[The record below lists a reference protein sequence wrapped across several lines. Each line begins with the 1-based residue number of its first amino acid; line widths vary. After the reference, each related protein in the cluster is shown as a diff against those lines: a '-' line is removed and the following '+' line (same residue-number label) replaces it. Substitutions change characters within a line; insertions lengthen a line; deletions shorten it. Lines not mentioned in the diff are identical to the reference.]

1 VAGRRTWTDPQ
12 WRAAATGWVDDELKH
27 AGLTRTGPPEEI
39 KQRAWSVVWR
49 LPTDG
54 GPVWFKANGG
64 DTRYEAPLA
73 AALARWVPA
82 RVIVP
87 YAIDAER
94 GWQLLPDAGPS
105 LRDADAATDPATWAA
120 FAADYARLQRDL
132 TPYADDMIALGVP
145 DQRPHRLPEL
155 AEALVADP
163 AVALADEDRARLA
176 ERLPEYRDW
185 CARLAEAG
193 PAPGLNHDDLHDGN
207 VLVGTGG
214 GYGFFDWGDA
224 SVAHPFSVLLV
235 TLRACA
241 STFDLAPDDPAVLR
255 VRDAYLDVFG
265 DDGFGDPADLL
276 DLARVATQAAKVGR
290 ALSWRRGLVD
300 AEAAD
305 LAEFGDAVPGWLAEI
320 LTPGPL

>member
-1 VAGRRTWTDPQ
+1 
-12 WRAAATGWVDDELKH
+12 
-27 AGLTRTGPPEEI
+27 
-39 KQRAWSVVWR
+39 
-49 LPTDG
+49 
-54 GPVWFKANGG
+54 
-64 DTRYEAPLA
+64 
-73 AALARWVPA
+73 
-82 RVIVP
+82 
-87 YAIDAER
+87 
-94 GWQLLPDAGPS
+94 
-105 LRDADAATDPATWAA
+105 
-120 FAADYARLQRDL
+120 
-132 TPYADDMIALGVP
+132 
-145 DQRPHRLPEL
+145 
-155 AEALVADP
+155 
-163 AVALADEDRARLA
+163 VALADEDRARLA